1 MNCVVVFALQPT
13 DYYSL
18 CHFKWKKLLI
28 NKWGPEFTGKRMHVG
43 GDKDDTFNIFSH
55 GGGRRWK
62 IRVILHQVAKIAF
75 NFNNR
80 RQWNWIQLIVAISE
94 LHLTQF
100 PDTERELWLSVGLT
114 VVYMESEEFLVNCW
128 VCTSPYQLKLCNYIL
143 NGCRE
148 IDACLKGL
156 WFIFIVHLIPVL
168 AGLDL
173 PLGLKLAKQPSAIMR
188 TSKIKVCHL
197 TSDLPQAIGFQVSGQ
212 NLN

>member
-1 MNCVVVFALQPT
+1 MENP
-13 DYYSL
+13 S
-18 CHFKWKKLLI
+18 HF
-28 NKWGPEFTGKRMHVG
+28 
-43 GDKDDTFNIFSH
+43 
-55 GGGRRWK
+55 
-62 IRVILHQVAKIAF
+62 LHQVAKIAF

-143 NGCRE
+143 YGCRE

-212 NLN
+212 NLNKQQLAYTIRQSTIRCNYNCSKYLHCVCILFSTEFSSIH